1 MESSGVTQGSPE
13 NVDRSKRAESLS
25 EGLATCGD
33 RFGWGSPHPSPHEN
47 CNFRGSESAFLS
59 FLSDQIHFAYI

>member
-33 RFGWGSPHPSPHEN
+33 RFGWGSPHPSPMKIVILG
-47 CNFRGSESAFLS
+47 GSESAFLS
-59 FLSDQIHFAYI
+59 FLSDQIHFTYI